1 MKERTSFSILVISSI
16 TSESHVILSNFV
28 NFLDLNM
35 KYDFSKNV
43 RYKQNIS
50 MIYNY
55 NLYCVEYINK
65 QYKYT
70 SLELYSICIYVK

>member
-1 MKERTSFSILVISSI
+1 MKERISFSILVISSI

-50 MIYNY
+50 MI
-55 NLYCVEYINK
+55 
-65 QYKYT
+65 
-70 SLELYSICIYVK
+70 